1 MPEIKEIQFIL
12 SDGST
17 IAFKEP
23 LNVSLSAT
31 LTDKFQFVESQHK
44 KTALNNPT
52 QEVDIHFETLTSD
65 IKHIVPDLEKEWA
78 KHILKNN

>member
-12 SDGST
+12 SDGSA

-31 LTDKFQFVESQHK
+31 LTDKFQFVESQRK
-44 KTALNNPT
+44 KMTLNNPT

-65 IKHIVPDLEKEWA
+65 IEHIVPDLEKEWA